1 MKATL
6 DDLVNALTK
15 HMSAVDMT
23 QTALH
28 IEISRLIRNT
38 RRGLKMSQKEMAD
51 KMGVRQSLI
60 SRWESGECNYT
71 LDTLVEIA
79 DALGL
84 SVQCPLVPNSVQLS
98 ASTVNVEPIS
108 DKVANQKA
116 TFSTA
121 IRFDLK
127 NVDRFDETIKEAV

>member
-6 DDLVNALTK
+6 DDLVHALTK
-15 HMSAVDMT
+15 HMTAVDMM

-38 RRGLKMSQKEMAD
+38 RRELKMSQKDMAD
-51 KMGVRQSLI
+51 KMGVKQSMI

-71 LDTLVEIA
+71 IDTLVEIA

-84 SVQCPLVPNSVQLS
+84 SVQCPLVSNSVQLS
-98 ASTVNVEPIS
+98 ASTVNVEPVV
-108 DKVANQKA
+108 DKVANQEA

-121 IRFDLK
+121 IRFDFK
-127 NVDRFDETIKEAV
+127 AVDRFDKTVKEAV